1 MEKLGEREDMR
12 ENPFIDIYRSCNN
25 GKTNKEKN
33 ECRRH
38 MEEPLLMDV
47 ELTNSCNLQC
57 YMCPTGTGSMVR
69 KKGFMTEEVMD
80 RIIANLKGS
89 SIGGI
94 RFILWGEPTLHP
106 HFLEF
111 AGKVKKIGKL
121 VHFNTNGI
129 LLTEHMMRALVD
141 MEIDSV
147 KFSFQGVDRESY
159 EEMRFGSEWDQIIGN
174 IKKLNV
180 IRGGMEKPY
189 IQISTTVT
197 TESEDRIKKFVD
209 EMTPLCEYINVGQT
223 ILNHLD
229 LDKMNL
235 PEDRKEA
242 FISLKNRQSLVE
254 RHLDICPEVYNK
266 LSILYNGDVTM
277 CCNDFDGQDMVL
289 GNILHQSIQ
298 ELWKSPKA
306 EAICKMLED
315 RNNYDEIG
323 ICSIC
328 YEYITLKS

>member
-1 MEKLGEREDMR
+1 MR
-12 ENPFIDIYRSCNN
+12 KNPFIDIYKACNN

-33 ECRRH
+33 EVRKN
-38 MEEPLLMDV
+38 MDEPLLMDV

-69 KKGFMTEEVMD
+69 QKGFMTEEVMD
-80 RIIANLKGS
+80 KIVDNLKGS

-106 HFLEF
+106 NFLQF
-111 AGKVKKIGKL
+111 AKKIKKTGKL

-129 LLTEHMMRALVD
+129 LLTEQMLQALVD

-159 EEMRFGSEWDQIIGN
+159 EEMRFGSDWNQIIEN
-174 IKKLNV
+174 IKRLNV
-180 IRGGMEKPY
+180 IRGERQKPY
-189 IQISTTVT
+189 IQISTTIT
-197 TESEDRIKKFVD
+197 AESEDRVKKFVE
-209 EMTPLCEYINVGQT
+209 EMTPLCEHINVGQT

-229 LDKMNL
+229 TDKMNL
-235 PEDRKEA
+235 SEKRKKE
-242 FISLKNRQSLVE
+242 FVSLKKKQSLVE
-254 RHLDICPEVYNK
+254 KHLNVCPEVYNK

-277 CCNDFDGQDMVL
+277 CCNDFDGKDMVL
-289 GNILHQSIQ
+289 GNILHQSIK

-306 EAICKMLED
+306 EAICKMLEKES
-315 RNNYDEIG
+315 NYDEIG

-328 YEYITLKS
+328 YEYIALES